1 MSPINEHDYRQ
12 GSYLAAGLPTVPQL
26 CNVNVLTVPQLC
38 NLNVPTVPQ
47 LCNANVSQKRQ
58 RSANIKCHRSSPS
71 QSRLWDNSVQGKDNP
86 LPSIRI
92 TSPEPVRRKTRG
104 LNSSH
109 SKRWISEP
117 RAYSKRCFNE
127 PITGLTQSWKIK
139 EPWDIRPKSSL
150 VVDSSASCVQL
161 DVTMSDVSSKER
173 QERSR
178 HNSWSGRT
186 TSPLAPLLV
195 ERRGSVMSVERRG
208 SVMSVSSM
216 WDDWE
221 AELRSLSGPEIITR
235 KPLPDGSDIL
245 QQVIGGLR
253 PTHSIR
259 KQ

>member
-1 MSPINEHDYRQ
+1 MSPINERDYRQ
-12 GSYLAAGLPTVPQL
+12 GSYFAVPTVPQL
-26 CNVNVLTVPQLC
+26 CNVNVL
-38 NLNVPTVPQ
+38 TVPQ

-71 QSRLWDNSVQGKDNP
+71 QSRLWDNSVQGKDNS

-92 TSPEPVRRKTRG
+92 TSPEPVRRKTRS

-109 SKRWISEP
+109 YKRWISEP
-117 RAYSKRCFNE
+117 KAYSKRCFNE
-127 PITGLTQSWKIK
+127 PITGLTQSWKKLK
-139 EPWDIRPKSSL
+139 EPWDERPMSSL

-161 DVTMSDVSSKER
+161 EVTMSDVSTKER
-173 QERSR
+173 QERPR

-186 TSPLAPLLV
+186 TSPLAPSLL